1 MAKIRRKLA
10 FDLQGIQRRTYM
22 AVEELKKDPMM
33 THLLDSLEQG
43 NDIGHY
49 GRLVFALVARHFLS
63 PDELTAWLTKDRDC
77 DEEKARSLLEQ
88 LDARDYNPP
97 KRERVLEWM
106 EQQGFPICPDPGDQ
120 SQCNVYRNLEFPKNV
135 YDRIQEFYAAR

>member
-1 MAKIRRKLA
+1 
-10 FDLQGIQRRTYM
+10 M

-33 THLLDSLEQG
+33 THLLESLEQG
-43 NDIGHY
+43 EDIGHY

-63 PDELTAWLTKDRDC
+63 PDELTEWLAKDRDC
-77 DEEKARSLLEQ
+77 DEEKARRLLEQ

-106 EQQGFPICPDPGDQ
+106 EQQGFPICPDPDDR
-120 SQCNVYRNLEFPKNV
+120 SQCNVYRNLEFPKDV
-135 YDRIQEFYAAR
+135 YDRIQEFYTQRG